1 MAAVP
6 PAQPAA
12 IAGAAAGAAQAPYP
26 QNVDLQDLL
35 NAFAHLQTLIGGMAA
50 QITAFAQAQA
60 QPAPVVPQPAQGT
73 AALKSV
79 ARPRPWNGKGDS
91 AAARHFMAAFANWA
105 SAQRSEMNDQLP
117 NGDWIRR
124 DRDWIQAILNLMEED
139 ARTWALPALEELR
152 DGRQPYQGSWIRFDE
167 AFTRRFIPL
176 DPAEAA
182 REALK
187 KLRQGKQSIAE
198 YKARFDEQ
206 SGLTGWSNVDL
217 KTRFYDGLQDDIKDA
232 LAISN
237 RPTATLTELVTSA
250 QTIDTRMRQ
259 RRAEKKGQTFHQTTP
274 SNSQGVVP
282 MEVDAT
288 KQAEKVKKNRQ
299 TWMSVMKGK
308 CFGCGSDEHTKGNG
322 EHEHEICHHCGKVG
336 HRSNVC
342 FDKYMGK
349 PKKQKAKATSQ
360 DPSQDSTKTDGQQ
373 DNAQKANATWAKP
386 VQIDL
391 QALINRIEEQ
401 EKQIA
406 ALKASF

>member
-12 IAGAAAGAAQAPYP
+12 IAGAAAAAAQAPFP
-26 QNVDLQDLL
+26 QNVNFQDLL
-35 NAFAHLQTLIGGMAA
+35 NAFAQLQTIMGGMAA
-50 QITAFAQAQA
+50 QITALAQAQA
-60 QPAPVVPQPAQGT
+60 QAIPGPPAQGT
-73 AALKSV
+73 AAMKSV
-79 ARPRPWNGKGDS
+79 ARPRSWNGKGDS

-152 DGRQPYQGSWIRFDE
+152 DGRQPYNASWLRFDE

-187 KLRQGKQSIAE
+187 KLRQGKQSVAE
-198 YKARFDEQ
+198 FKARFDEQ
-206 SGLTGWSNVDL
+206 SGLTGWSDVDL

-232 LAISN
+232 LAISD

-259 RRAEKKGQTFHQTTP
+259 RRAEKKGQTFHQTTTS
-274 SNSQGVVP
+274 SNNQGVVP
-282 MEVDAT
+282 MEIDAT
-288 KQAEKVKKNRQ
+288 KEAETGKRNRQ
-299 TWMSVMKGK
+299 TWMSAMKGK
-308 CFGCGSDEHTKGNG
+308 CFGCGSTEHTKEKGG
-322 EHEHEICHHCGKVG
+322 HDREICHHCGKTG

-342 FDKYMGK
+342 FHKYMGK
-349 PKKQKAKATSQ
+349 PKVKKANGTI
-360 DPSQDSTKTDGQQ
+360 QDSAQDSSKTDGQQ
-373 DNAQKANATWAKP
+373 DNAQKANATRAKP

-391 QALINRIEEQ
+391 QTLINKIEEQ

>member
-1 MAAVP
+1 MAAIP

-12 IAGAAAGAAQAPYP
+12 IAGAAATAAQAPYP

-60 QPAPVVPQPAQGT
+60 PAPVIPQPAQGT

-105 SAQRSEMNDQLP
+105 STQRSEMNDQLP

-187 KLRQGKQSIAE
+187 KLRQGKQSVAE

-206 SGLTGWSNVDL
+206 SGLTGWSNVNL

-232 LAISN
+232 LSISDH
-237 RPTATLTELVTSA
+237 PTTTLTELVTSA
-250 QTIDTRMRQ
+250 QTIDQRMRQ
-259 RRAEKKGQTFHQTTP
+259 RWAKKKGQTFHQTTTS
-274 SNSQGVVP
+274 SNNQGVVP
-282 MEVDAT
+282 MEIDAA
-288 KQAEKVKKNRQ
+288 KLKEEKGKKNRQ
-299 TWMSVMKGK
+299 TWMSAMKGR
-308 CFGCGSDEHTKGNG
+308 CFGCSSTEHAKEKGG
-322 EHEHEICHHCGKVG
+322 HDREICHHCGKVG

-342 FDKYMGK
+342 FHKYMGK
-349 PKKQKAKATSQ
+349 PKKEKANGTDENSA
-360 DPSQDSTKTDGQQ
+360 KTDGQQ
-373 DNAQKANATWAKP
+373 DNAQKANATRAKP

-391 QALINRIEEQ
+391 QTLINRIEEQ